1 MTGGNCGFF
10 VKKIRQKRVLTFP
23 YTGRIILGLYVYCTN
38 DEMSKSNT
46 EHIDNA
52 SGYGGL
58 HGRKET
64 VLNRGSE

>member
-1 MTGGNCGFF
+1 M
-10 VKKIRQKRVLTFP
+10 TFP
-23 YTGRIILGLYVYCTN
+23 YTGRIILVVYVESTN
-38 DEMSKSNT
+38 DKIGKSDK

-52 SGYGGL
+52 SAYGGL